1 MSPMEDGE
9 NFETLSRKL
18 QETTEEYNEAV
29 ENINRL
35 KIYVQS
41 VEKELEKVYEK
52 ERQYVLGLDELR
64 ELEQRYNLLILTR
77 DHIEKAHDNFT
88 KVYMAPI
95 MSAFEKFYRIF
106 INTSG
111 LREIPYR
118 MDAHFNVNFI
128 AEGREHSTQLLS
140 VGFRNMVELARR
152 MAFVEAMYQN
162 EKPFILLDDP
172 FVNLDDYKVSG
183 AMQFLDEIAQ
193 TYQVIYFTCHE
204 SRQ

>member
-1 MSPMEDGE
+1 
-9 NFETLSRKL
+9 
-18 QETTEEYNEAV
+18 
-29 ENINRL
+29 
-35 KIYVQS
+35 